1 MTQPLE
7 PLRMLATLRA
17 HGVNFVLVGGL
28 ANAVRGGPIETDD
41 VDVCIPRDD
50 QNYRCMA
57 LALRQMA
64 AIPVGEDAA
73 DRSSYETSWGALD
86 VIELGEEFDGF
97 SARATEEDLG
107 NGVRCRVASPDDMI
121 QLKRLS
127 GDLATVVTLMSLQEQ
142 AAAEPAT
149 VEAAQ
154 VRTSYEHEDEFGPT
168 REQRGPGWL
177 NKMMHTFE
185 DIDGFMSRVVY
196 GEENAH
202 LR

>member
-7 PLRMLATLRA
+7 PLRMLATLRS
-17 HGVNFVLVGGL
+17 HGVSFVLVGGL
-28 ANAVRGGPIETDD
+28 ANAVRGGPIDTDD
-41 VDVCIPRDD
+41 VDICIPSDD
-50 QNYRCMA
+50 QNYRCVA

-86 VIELGEEFDGF
+86 VIELGEEFDAF
-97 SARATEEDLG
+97 HERATDEDLG
-107 NGVRCRVASPDDMI
+107 NGVRCRVASADDMI

-127 GDLATVVTLMSLQEQ
+127 GDLASVVTLVSLQET
-142 AAAEPAT
+142 AAEVASAET
-149 VEAAQ
+149 VSPER
-154 VRTSYEHEDEFGPT
+154 VSYEHEDEFGPT
-168 REQRGPGWL
+168 REHRGAGWL
-177 NKMMHTFE
+177 NKMMSTFE